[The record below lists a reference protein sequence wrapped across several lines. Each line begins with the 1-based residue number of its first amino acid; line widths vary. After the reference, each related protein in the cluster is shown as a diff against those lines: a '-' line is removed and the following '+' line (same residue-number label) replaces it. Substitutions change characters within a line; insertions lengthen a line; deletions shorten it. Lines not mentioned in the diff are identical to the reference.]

1 MKKWLWI
8 FWVLITLSVT
18 GFYGYKMTL
27 DEDKSELLIGDATHG
42 HFQIELACESCHT
55 EPFGG
60 QEVIQTAC
68 TNCHQQELKD
78 AHDSHPKKKFTDPR
92 NADLL
97 QVIDARYCVSCHTEH
112 QEEQTQDMGLT
123 LPTDYCFHCHQSVG
137 EERPSHKDL
146 PFDSCASSGCHNYH
160 DNKALY
166 ESFLVANSGGEWI
179 KHLDEINANRPAPN
193 AAASIAPELIAPE
206 LIASKFIAS
215 KLIASESAVTEKAS
229 SAINA
234 LFAEKMAEHPDIN
247 NHWQASAH
255 EQAGMSCGGCHLT
268 GASTNEQT
276 SLAAAWI
283 EKPGVEQCQSC
294 HQKEAKGFLEGKH
307 GMKLAQGYI
316 AKISEMSSE
325 HSGLSFSELVQ
336 DNQHGCNSCHGAHS
350 FDTKYAA
357 TEACLSCHTDEHS
370 QNFNTSPHAL
380 LKDNVLEGSL
390 AAASQVTCATCH
402 LPRVKE
408 KQAGTEVVRVEHNQN
423 LNLRPNE
430 KMIRSVCMDCHN
442 LEFSIDALA
451 DETLI
456 QSNFN
461 GKPGKHIES
470 IDWALKRDQKKAKKE

>member
-1 MKKWLWI
+1 MKKLLWI
-8 FWVLITLSVT
+8 FWLAVTLAIT

-60 QEVIQTAC
+60 QEILQNAC
-68 TNCHQQELKD
+68 VNCHQQELKD

-97 QVIDARYCVSCHTEH
+97 QIIDARYCVSCHTEH
-112 QEEQTQDMGLT
+112 QEEQTNAMGVT
-123 LPTDYCFHCHQSVG
+123 LPDDYCFHCHQTVG
-137 EERPSHKDL
+137 EERESHKDL

-166 ESFLVANSGGEWI
+166 ESFLVNNSGGEWL
-179 KHLDEINANRPAPN
+179 KHLDEINANRATPSY
-193 AAASIAPELIAPE
+193 AASQTVKKEDISTLM
-206 LIASKFIAS
+206 
-215 KLIASESAVTEKAS
+215 SE
-229 SAINA
+229 
-234 LFAEKMAEHPDIN
+234 LFAQKMAAHPDIN

-268 GASTNEQT
+268 GASANDPA

-294 HQKEAKGFLEGKH
+294 HQKEAQGFLSGKH

-316 AKISEMSSE
+316 AKISEMTSE
-325 HSGLSFSELVQ
+325 HSGLSFSELV
-336 DNQHGCNSCHGAHS
+336 DDTQHGCNSCHGAHS
-350 FDTKYAA
+350 FDTEYAS

-370 QNFNTSPHAL
+370 RNFTSSPHAL
-380 LKDNVLEGSL
+380 LKDKVLEGSL
-390 AAASQVTCATCH
+390 AGASQVTCATCH
-402 LPRVKE
+402 MPRVKE
-408 KQAGTEVVRVEHNQN
+408 KQAGTEVVRIEHNQN

-430 KMIRSVCMDCHN
+430 KMIRSVCLDCHN

-451 DETLI
+451 DDELI
-456 QSNFN
+456 RHNFN
-461 GKPGKHIES
+461 GKPSKHIES
-470 IDWALKRDQKKAKKE
+470 IDWALKRETGSK

>member
-27 DEDKSELLIGDATHG
+27 DEDKTELLIGDATHG
-42 HFQIELACESCHT
+42 HFQIELACESCHS

-60 QEVIQTAC
+60 QEVLQNAC

-97 QVIDARYCVSCHTEH
+97 EVIDARYCVSCHTEH
-112 QEEQTQDMGLT
+112 QEEQTNAMGVT
-123 LPTDYCFHCHQSVG
+123 LPDDYCFHCHQSVG

-166 ESFLVANSGGEWI
+166 ESFLVKNSGGEWL
-179 KHLDEINANRPAPN
+179 KHLDEINTNRAIPSY
-193 AAASIAPELIAPE
+193 AASQSVDQQEISTLTAE
-206 LIASKFIAS
+206 
-215 KLIASESAVTEKAS
+215 
-229 SAINA
+229 
-234 LFAEKMAEHPDIN
+234 LFAQKMASHPDIN

-255 EQAGMSCGGCHLT
+255 EQAGLSCGGCHLT
-268 GASTNEQT
+268 GASTNDQT

-283 EKPGVEQCQSC
+283 EQPGVEQCQSC
-294 HQKEAKGFLEGKH
+294 HQQEASGFLEGKH

-316 AKISEMSSE
+316 AKISDMSSE
-325 HSGLSFSELVQ
+325 YSGLSFSELVQ
-336 DNQHGCNSCHGAHS
+336 DNQHGCNSCHSAHS
-350 FDTKYAA
+350 FDTEYAA

-370 QNFNTSPHAL
+370 KNFTASPHAQ
-380 LKDNVLEGSL
+380 LKDKVLEGSL

-402 LPRVKE
+402 MPRVKE

-430 KMIRSVCMDCHN
+430 KMIRSVCLDCHN
-442 LEFSIDALA
+442 LAFSIDVLA
-451 DETLI
+451 DESLI
-456 QSNFN
+456 QSNFK
-461 GKPGKHIES
+461 GKPSKHIES
-470 IDWALKRDQKKAKKE
+470 IDWALERENKNARKE